1 MRTIM
6 ILLCSLMMIPLSAQ
20 EQQLIEK
27 KDMKT
32 LIVYYSFTAGNTK
45 RIAEKIQSVIGGD
58 LVRLETVVP
67 YPTDYEAAVSQGK
80 KEVNNAFKPKLKPL
94 GVKVKDYDR
103 IIVGTPTWWYKMAP
117 AVLSFLSENDFTE
130 KVLVPYMTNAG
141 WPGSV
146 IKDMTELARKNGAKV
161 ENAHEFKFCSDERHY
176 DRMETPETELTQWIN
191 LLK

>member
-1 MRTIM
+1 M
-6 ILLCSLMMIPLSAQ
+6 PLSAQ
-20 EQQLIEK
+20 EKQQINK

-32 LIVYYSFTAGNTK
+32 LIVYFSFTAGNTK

-67 YPTDYEAAVSQGK
+67 YPADYEAAVSQGQN
-80 KEVNNAFKPKLKPL
+80 EVNKGFKPKLKPL
-94 GVKVKDYDR
+94 GVNVRKYDR

-117 AVLSFLSENDFTE
+117 AVLSFLSENDFTG

-146 IKDMTELARKNGAKV
+146 IKDMTELARKNGAVV
-161 ENAHEFKFCSDERHY
+161 ENAHEFKFSSDKRHY
-176 DRMETPETELTQWIN
+176 DRMVTPESELTQWIN
-191 LLK
+191 LLNK